1 MKVLQWCRANAMPV
15 IAVLAAAVT
24 AVFVPPDSAYL
35 GYYDVKTLSCL
46 FCILAVVCALRGA
59 GLFPLLAQRLVRA
72 FHTAR
77 SAVTA
82 LVVVTL
88 IGSMLL
94 TNDTALLT
102 FLPLSWF
109 VLEGTGQTKHTA
121 LTFIL
126 QNCAANLGGM
136 LTPFGNPQNLYLF
149 NHYTIPNG
157 EFLTIMLPPFL
168 LSTALILA
176 CCLLIP
182 RETLTV
188 PAQETPVDKRR
199 CIVYGVLFCTA
210 AAMVLRGIPYWLGL
224 AAITA
229 ALLVLDRRALLG
241 VDWGLLV
248 TFAAFFH
255 LLGQYGP
262 DRACADTVPAA
273 AGPRDHAGGGADQSG
288 HQQCARGHTAQ
299 PVYRRLPGAAGG
311 GEHRRGGDAGGVA
324 GQPDHLPGVYEAR
337 QGTDRTVPGTVLRR
351 QLRLFGCAAGSHDVF
366 DAIDRAPG
374 LHGGK
379 EADGSCSAIC
389 KSALTP

>member
-77 SAVTA
+77 SSVTA

-168 LSTALILA
+168 LSTALILLCTSMA
-176 CCLLIP
+176 AWYISRVGSL
-182 RETLTV
+182 V
-188 PAQETPVDKRR
+188 SK
-199 CIVYGVLFCTA
+199 IVYYLCVFSMVVPFQMVMFTLSRTAEQVKLPYFSLTSMAFAKIGLNTPWTIPIVYLGFGAGLAVFMFSGFVKTIPLEIEEAAAIDGCGPVRTFFLVVLPMLKPTFISVGVLEIMWVWNDF
-210 AAMVLRGIPYWLGL
+210 LLPY
-224 AAITA
+224 
-229 ALLVLDRRALLG
+229 LVLDLNKYRTIPIVIQYLKGSYGQVDMGATMALILLSIVPVIIFYLCCQKHIIKG
-241 VDWGLLV
+241 V
-248 TFAAFFH
+248 
-255 LLGQYGP
+255 
-262 DRACADTVPAA
+262 A
-273 AGPRDHAGGGADQSG
+273 AGAVKG
-288 HQQCARGHTAQ
+288 
-299 PVYRRLPGAAGG
+299 
-311 GEHRRGGDAGGVA
+311 
-324 GQPDHLPGVYEAR
+324 
-337 QGTDRTVPGTVLRR
+337 
-351 QLRLFGCAAGSHDVF
+351 
-366 DAIDRAPG
+366 
-374 LHGGK
+374 
-379 EADGSCSAIC
+379 
-389 KSALTP
+389 